1 MLGCYDA
8 LPRRVLLRI
17 GLYFDGPL
25 PVRRYGGTER
35 VIVWLA
41 RGLRELGHDPLI
53 LAREGTRL
61 GELPVHELSP
71 STIRRMAQV
80 SDFRLDPSIPDGI
93 DVIHF
98 HSATAGSLELP
109 HLTTIHGNA
118 RPGRF
123 GADHV
128 FVSRDHM
135 VRMWGRHFVHN
146 GIDPADYEFRT
157 NKSTDLLFLGLASRR
172 VKGVDRAI
180 RIARKAD
187 RRLCIA
193 GGWRPSLDRRIHWAG
208 MVDNERKRELL
219 SEACALLNPIRWL
232 EPFGLVVVEALVSGT
247 PVIASPL
254 GAMNEL
260 VTPQVGALCEDDA
273 SFLEAIERIGEW
285 SPDAC
290 RQRVLDHFTHTIMAQ
305 NYLRLYERAI
315 DGTLML

>member
-1 MLGCYDA
+1 MLGCDDA

-180 RIARKAD
+180 RIAREAD

-273 SFLEAIERIGEW
+273 SFLESIERIGEW

>member
-1 MLGCYDA
+1 MLGCDDA

-157 NKSTDLLFLGLASRR
+157 NKSTNLLFLGLASRR

-260 VTPQVGALCEDDA
+260 VTPQVGALCGDDA
-273 SFLEAIERIGEW
+273 SFLESIERIGEW

>member
-1 MLGCYDA
+1 
-8 LPRRVLLRI
+8 LRI

-25 PVRRYGGTER
+25 PVRKYGGTER
-35 VIVWLA
+35 VIIWLA
-41 RGLRELGHDPLI
+41 RGLRELGHDPVI

-61 GELPVHELSP
+61 GSLPVHELTP
-71 STIRRMAQV
+71 TTIRRMAQD

-98 HSATAGSLELP
+98 HSATSGRLELP

-135 VRMWGRHFVHN
+135 VRMWGRHFVYN
-146 GIDPADYEFRT
+146 GIDPADYAFRRE
-157 NKSTDLLFLGLASRR
+157 KSTDLLFLGLASRR

-180 RIARKAD
+180 RIARTAN
-187 RRLCIA
+187 RRLRIA
-193 GGWRPSLDRRIHWAG
+193 GGWRPSLDRRIRWAG
-208 MVDNERKRELL
+208 MVDNDRKRELL
-219 SEACALLNPIRWL
+219 AEACALLNPIRWQ

-254 GAMNEL
+254 GAMIEL
-260 VTPQVGALCEDDA
+260 VTPQVGALCTDDA
-273 SFLEAIERIGEW
+273 SFLEAIERIGQW

-290 RQRVLDHFTHTIMAQ
+290 RQRVLDHYTHTIMAQ

-315 DGTLML
+315 DGTLAA

>member
-1 MLGCYDA
+1 MLGRDDEHSW
-8 LPRRVLLRI
+8 RVRLRI

-25 PVRRYGGTER
+25 PVRKYGGTER

-41 RGLRELGHDPLI
+41 RGLRELGHDPVI

-61 GELPVHELSP
+61 DALPVHELSP
-71 STIRRMAQV
+71 DTIRGMTHDP
-80 SDFRLDPSIPDGI
+80 DFRFDPSIPDGI
-93 DVIHF
+93 EVIHF
-98 HSATAGSLELP
+98 HSATAGRLDLP

-146 GIDPADYEFRT
+146 GIDPADYEFRRD
-157 NKSTDLLFLGLASRR
+157 KGTDLLFLGLASRR

-180 RIARKAD
+180 RIARKAN
-187 RRLCIA
+187 RRLRIA
-193 GGWRPSLDRRIHWAG
+193 GGWRPSLDSRIRWAG

-219 SEACALLNPIRWL
+219 SDACALLNPIRWQ

-260 VTPQVGALCEDDA
+260 LTPQVGALCEDDA
-273 SFLEAIERIGEW
+273 SFLAAIERIGEW

-290 RQRVLDHFTHTIMAQ
+290 RQRVLDHFTHTIMAE
-305 NYLRLYERAI
+305 NYLRLYRRAI
-315 DGTLML
+315 DGTLTL

>member
-157 NKSTDLLFLGLASRR
+157 NKSTNLLFLGLASRR

>member
-1 MLGCYDA
+1 MLGCDDA

-71 STIRRMAQV
+71 STIRRMAQA

-157 NKSTDLLFLGLASRR
+157 NKSTNLLFLGLASRR

-247 PVIASPL
+247 PVLASPL

>member
-71 STIRRMAQV
+71 STIRRMAQA

-208 MVDNERKRELL
+208 MVDNERKRKLL

-247 PVIASPL
+247 PVLASPL